1 MFRDHLLKNERESDG
16 RKPQFWLV
24 SFSKHLNI
32 GRRTGNQQQYSQ
44 GCPKVD
50 IEEQGARMV
59 PSIYTVIYI
68 YHEK

>member
-1 MFRDHLLKNERESDG
+1 MFLSHVLKNESESDG
-16 RKPQFWLV
+16 RKLQFWLV

-32 GRRTGNQQQYSQ
+32 GKCTSNQQQYSQ

-59 PSIYTVIYI
+59 SSI
-68 YHEK
+68 